1 MTPVVHDVV
10 CRDRQWTRAL
20 QLIDRGFSAQNALVV
35 SASALRHKGVMWI
48 TTEEAVTM
56 YARFCRAR
64 FGVRAKDMVLA
75 KADKLEAAGDL
86 EGKRIWSDVA
96 RVLDTLHDAGNEKP
110 APRRRTK
117 SFN

>member
-1 MTPVVHDVV
+1 MMLYAAIDSEHRHPN
-10 CRDRQWTRAL
+10 R
-20 QLIDRGFSAQNALVV
+20 LIAVSTSKNSIVV
-35 SASALRHKGVMWI
+35 SAAAPRHKGVMWI

-64 FGVRAKDMVLA
+64 FGAHAKDMVLA
-75 KADKLEAAGDL
+75 KADKLGAAGDL

-96 RVLDTLHDAGNEKP
+96 RALDNLHDASKEKP
-110 APRRRTK
+110 APRRK

>member
-1 MTPVVHDVV
+1 MMLYAAIDSGHGHHN
-10 CRDRQWTRAL
+10 R
-20 QLIDRGFSAQNALVV
+20 LIAVSAGKISIVV
-35 SASALRHKGVMWI
+35 SRLALRHKGVMWI

-86 EGKRIWSDVA
+86 EGKRIWGDVA
-96 RVLDTLHDAGNEKP
+96 RALDKLHDASNEKP
-110 APRRRTK
+110 TPQRRTK